1 MKDKKDIEYDIL
13 AKFLETTIL
22 PYINNL
28 TDFNTN
34 QIKSLDESIAV
45 CQDMIKQY
53 EAQKLDTEA
62 KLLEL
67 SKSELYINQ
76 IIKILKQSK

>member
-1 MKDKKDIEYDIL
+1 MYPPAQATLNIL
-13 AKFLETTIL
+13 H
-22 PYINNL
+22 N
-28 TDFNTN
+28 
-34 QIKSLDESIAV
+34 IAD

-76 IIKILKQSK
+76 IIKILKQPKEKG

>member
-1 MKDKKDIEYDIL
+1 MTDKKNIENEIL
-13 AKFLETTIL
+13 IHFMETTMI
-22 PYINNL
+22 PYIDNLNN
-28 TDFNTN
+28 FNQN
-34 QIKSLDESIAV
+34 QIKCLDENIAD

-67 SKSELYINQ
+67 SKSELYVNQ
-76 IIKILKQSK
+76 IIKILKQS